1 MFSKIVAEMTTR
13 CKYRDDIP
21 FSQQIVA
28 PHRLRL
34 CLFSVLLCAFL
45 RLALLVFRT
54 QPDLGVSV
62 RLLSIL
68 VSLGNWSKHL

>member
-1 MFSKIVAEMTTR
+1 MFLRIVAEMTTE
-13 CKYRDDIP
+13 CKHRDDIS
-21 FSQQIVA
+21 FSRQIVA

-34 CLFSVLLCAFL
+34 CLFSVLLCAL
-45 RLALLVFRT
+45 LELAPLVFRT
-54 QPDLGVSV
+54 QPDLGVPG